1 MDIKSEL
8 KYGFWMAFALFIWWV
23 VEYMLGWQIPDTDL
37 NFYSSIYSNLI
48 VSVVGLFLVMLVKK
62 QQLPSGEV
70 KYGTLAISGGIAL
83 LAAGILLIPLASI
96 FFHFIN
102 QDWVELGVEKALE
115 KLDENA
121 TKEEIVKMTE
131 RAESYYA
138 PSSMGMTSFSK
149 LIMMGFFL
157 VLAEALIV
165 LKLPIGTGSK

>member
-23 VEYMLGWQIPDTDL
+23 LEYMIGWQVPNTDI
-37 NFYSSIYSNLI
+37 NFYSSIFSNLFVTLI
-48 VSVVGLFLVMLVKK
+48 GIFMVMLSKKK
-62 QQLPSGEV
+62 QLPKNEV
-70 KYGTLAISGGIAL
+70 RYGTLTIAGGITL

-102 QDWVELGVEKALE
+102 QEWVELGVEKAIE
-115 KLDENA
+115 KLDASA
-121 TKEEIVKMTE
+121 TEKEIEQVTN

-149 LIMMGFFL
+149 LIMMGFCLLFI
-157 VLAEALIV
+157 EALIV
-165 LKLPIGTGSK
+165 LKLPIGNQNK